1 MPVRWHCEDFYFET
15 EPDPRAARGQ
25 DADGRAVR
33 QHDGRQEFWTGKT
46 WIFIPAGV
54 LVYKVPELPDGYYFN
69 KRTGEVFTR
78 TGAVWYY
85 WSVPH
90 GDWKFLQDGDEGIS
104 KDYFLRIGRLG
115 NG

>member
-46 WIFIPAGV
+46 WIFIPAEAKITKV
-54 LVYKVPELPDGYYFN
+54 LEDGLYVDRGDGLPYRRKG
-69 KRTGEVFTR
+69 TL
-78 TGAVWYY
+78 WYY
-85 WSVPH
+85 WSRSH
-90 GDWKFLQDGDEGIS
+90 LDWKWCEGMS
-104 KDYFLRIGRLG
+104 DDSSSTDNMMKIGTL